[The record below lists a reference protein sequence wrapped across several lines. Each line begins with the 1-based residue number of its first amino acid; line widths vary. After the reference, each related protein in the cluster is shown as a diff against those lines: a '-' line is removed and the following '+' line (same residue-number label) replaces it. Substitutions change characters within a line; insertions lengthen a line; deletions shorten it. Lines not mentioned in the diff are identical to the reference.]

1 MGPTLFII
9 YVNDLPFNI
18 ESDHTKPYLFAD
30 DLAIGVAAE
39 SRIELHNGLDI
50 SDNIIKDWCSAN
62 YLCTND
68 DKVVDLQFC
77 LDRRDPDFQ
86 KSVKFLGINLEVG
99 LGWASHTESI
109 AKKNSNRHIYI
120 TQTKINC

>member
-1 MGPTLFII
+1 MVEKLRFYGFSCKAYDLVKSYLSERSQYVAYGDNYSKFNSVKYGVPQGSVLGPTLFII

-50 SDNIIKDWCSAN
+50 SDNIIKDWC
-62 YLCTND
+62 
-68 DKVVDLQFC
+68 
-77 LDRRDPDFQ
+77 
-86 KSVKFLGINLEVG
+86 
-99 LGWASHTESI
+99 
-109 AKKNSNRHIYI
+109 
-120 TQTKINC
+120 